1 MNQDESKQPYVT
13 EKRSIYCKSKESP
26 MDEEMYANQIRSFL
40 EFQYNETFIIG
51 DILRIVVS
59 VEGNEGNLTSACN
72 VGDYLRASISSVK
85 TKSGAVG
92 IITDHGNGTYTATFR
107 LLWAGDVHM
116 KIQLVHSHQAID
128 VIKRT
133 VMEHPI
139 DKVMFQKTYT
149 VGKDKI
155 YTRCNVDPAIF
166 NKTTPI
172 CDYSDPHAGASWYCE
187 KASNISCNTPGYHSY
202 LSTNFSLLRNGEEV
216 RFGRGLKGIK
226 WKVYASPSPI
236 KVIGGLDPLANRTRC
251 KPGLPTNQISGFYED
266 RVWNSLVC
274 QNRHFSSQSEWGKCL
289 RGKTLHLMGDST
301 IRQWYE
307 HLVEILNITNSIL
320 PEGNRRT
327 GPMLARDTI
336 NNITVQF
343 RAHGPPLRCP
353 STPTFH
359 LEYVTNVIDKI
370 DGGPNDVVGITV
382 WAHFTSYP
390 VDMYRER
397 MEAIRAAI
405 QRLHQRNPKTLVVI
419 KSANTQRGYALI
431 GADWL
436 ARELDLIMRKTFK
449 GMRVVLVD
457 AWEMT
462 TAQQWYEDEIHPASD
477 IIIQELEFLCSFV
490 CPL

>member
-1 MNQDESKQPYVT
+1 MNQDESGQ
-13 EKRSIYCKSKESP
+13 
-26 MDEEMYANQIRSFL
+26 
-40 EFQYNETFIIG
+40 
-51 DILRIVVS
+51 S
-59 VEGNEGNLTSACN
+59 VQ
-72 VGDYLRASISSVK
+72 

-107 LLWAGDVHM
+107 LLWAGDVHI

-133 VMEHPI
+133 VIEHPI

-155 YTRCNVDPAIF
+155 HTRCNVDPAIF

-172 CDYSDPHAGASWYCE
+172 CDYSDPHA
-187 KASNISCNTPGYHSY
+187 
-202 LSTNFSLLRNGEEV
+202 
-216 RFGRGLKGIK
+216 
-226 WKVYASPSPI
+226 
-236 KVIGGLDPLANRTRC
+236 GLDPLANRTRC

-336 NNITVQF
+336 NNITVKF